1 MIINDNIKNN
11 ADLIFR
17 NTLRSIF
24 SIVKTKLRVPI
35 IFFFNNI
42 RITNN
47 YLLNIHIRLY
57 TMLLNM
63 TSKFNVWIISVFI
76 FVLTSKRKKTNKCKP
91 ISTSCPICLPSCMV
105 HLTNQTRPW
114 NCDCSNEFCMH
125 WLLRRWRP
133 SYNRHQMYILVL
145 NEHIH
150 FLKGSM
156 TDWCEPQ
163 AKCCP
168 RL

>member
-63 TSKFNVWIISVFI
+63 TSKFNI
-76 FVLTSKRKKTNKCKP
+76 
-91 ISTSCPICLPSCMV
+91 
-105 HLTNQTRPW
+105 
-114 NCDCSNEFCMH
+114 
-125 WLLRRWRP
+125 
-133 SYNRHQMYILVL
+133 
-145 NEHIH
+145 
-150 FLKGSM
+150 
-156 TDWCEPQ
+156 
-163 AKCCP
+163 
-168 RL
+168 